1 MEAATK
7 NDSVISHPD
16 FLGDSFHI
24 QTQVRLVFG
33 CGKLTSLGRLATEL
47 RGRRV
52 LLVTDRGIVEA
63 GHVHHAV
70 ASLEQANLEVSVF
83 DQVCENPTT
92 ADVSACVAA
101 AQSHGADILVG
112 LGGGS
117 SMDTAKGCNFILTNG
132 GEMKDYWGIGKASKP
147 MLPLIAIPT
156 TAGTGSECQ
165 SFALIAD
172 EKTHQ
177 KMACGDP
184 KAAAAIAILDPE
196 LTLSQPRR
204 VTACT
209 GVDALS
215 HALESAVSL
224 KRNRYSWLHSN
235 EATRLILHAL
245 PAVLK
250 DPDDLDA
257 RGKMLL
263 GAALAGIAIENSML
277 GAAHAAAN
285 PLTAQ
290 FNVIHGTAV
299 GMMLP
304 HVMRRNATLEA
315 VSTAYADLAKT
326 CHLTTS
332 EDMSKGAESLIHG
345 VECLLKEAG
354 IPNRLPE
361 QGVRVENLQALA
373 SSAAQQWTGRFNP
386 VPLGEE
392 DFLTLYQQAM

>member
-156 TAGTGSECQ
+156 TAGTGT
-165 SFALIAD
+165 
-172 EKTHQ
+172 K
-177 KMACGDP
+177 
-184 KAAAAIAILDPE
+184 
-196 LTLSQPRR
+196 
-204 VTACT
+204 
-209 GVDALS
+209 
-215 HALESAVSL
+215 
-224 KRNRYSWLHSN
+224 
-235 EATRLILHAL
+235 
-245 PAVLK
+245 
-250 DPDDLDA
+250 
-257 RGKMLL
+257 
-263 GAALAGIAIENSML
+263 
-277 GAAHAAAN
+277 
-285 PLTAQ
+285 
-290 FNVIHGTAV
+290 
-299 GMMLP
+299 
-304 HVMRRNATLEA
+304 
-315 VSTAYADLAKT
+315 
-326 CHLTTS
+326 
-332 EDMSKGAESLIHG
+332 
-345 VECLLKEAG
+345 
-354 IPNRLPE
+354 
-361 QGVRVENLQALA
+361 
-373 SSAAQQWTGRFNP
+373 
-386 VPLGEE
+386 
-392 DFLTLYQQAM
+392 